1 MDYME
6 GVKALV
12 CGMTTV
18 FVVLIVI
25 AIIIDLFKFIKPKT
39 TEKKHEHNE
48 IVAIIEKGT
57 PKQQDDLEIIA
68 VITAAIAASLNT
80 TSDNLVVTSFRK
92 IRSTR

>member
-25 AIIIDLFKFIKPKT
+25 ALVIDLFKYIKPKKN
-39 TEKKHEHNE
+39 ESKHEHTE
-48 IVAIIEKGT
+48 VVAMVEKT
-57 PKQQDDLEIIA
+57 EPQKQDDLELIA

-92 IRSTR
+92 IRSNR

>member
-25 AIIIDLFKFIKPKT
+25 AIVIDLFKYIKPKNI
-39 TEKKHEHNE
+39 EKKREHTE
-48 IVAIIEKGT
+48 VVAMIEKEE
-57 PKQQDDLEIIA
+57 PKGQDDLELIA
-68 VITAAIAASLNT
+68 VITTAIAASLNT
-80 TSDNLVVTSFRK
+80 TSDKLVVTSFRK
-92 IRSTR
+92 IRSSR

>member
-1 MDYME
+1 MDYFE

-18 FVVLIVI
+18 FIVLIVI
-25 AIIIDLFKFIKPKT
+25 AVIIDLLKYIKPKNI
-39 TEKKHEHNE
+39 EKKHEHNE
-48 IVAIIEKGT
+48 VVAIIEKEST
-57 PKQQDDLEIIA
+57 KQQDDLELIA

-92 IRSTR
+92 IRSNR